1 VSIEDKT
8 TEKLCASF
16 EKIIEA
22 LLTKDI
28 DSADRLMKE
37 QKKNTMKAL
46 QEYMLQLNT
55 ASPEILEEI
64 WQKQAE
70 R

>member
-1 VSIEDKT
+1 M
-8 TEKLCASF
+8 
-16 EKIIEA
+16 
-22 LLTKDI
+22 TKDI